1 MVAPLESAALQNA
14 EAPTAAGQAPRQR
27 RLALLARAPRER
39 LEAAH
44 AACGVAG
51 AYDCL
56 KPAETGLALLRA
68 RAGGKGQRFNAGE
81 VTVTRCVVTLK
92 ANGALGVAY
101 IAGRDRRKAELAA
114 ALDAL
119 SQLPGHAEKL
129 EASLF
134 QPLEQELNEQRALRA
149 AKVAATR
156 VDFFTL
162 VRGGD

>member
-1 MVAPLESAALQNA
+1 MVAPQQSAEIN
-14 EAPTAAGQAPRQR
+14 PSAGQALRQR
-27 RLALLARAPRER
+27 RLALLARAERAR

-44 AACGVAG
+44 AECGAAG

-68 RAGGKGQRFNAGE
+68 RAGGNGQRFNAGE

-92 ANGALGVAY
+92 QSGNLGVAY

-119 SQLPGHAEKL
+119 AQLPGLDEKL
-129 EASLF
+129 ETALF
-134 QPLEQELNEQRALRA
+134 QPLERELNQRRSMRA
-149 AKVAATR
+149 AKVAATK